1 MRFDRNV
8 SILSRLNDFMHTIHG
23 TEKLCAHQ
31 SKSFFATAFNETEPS
46 DKNQP
51 WNIKQNNID

>member
-1 MRFDRNV
+1 
-8 SILSRLNDFMHTIHG
+8 MHTIHG
-23 TEKLCAHQ
+23 TKKLCAHQ
-31 SKSFFATAFNETEPS
+31 SKSFFAIAFNETEPS